1 MTTEVK
7 KRGRKAKDP
16 TNTDSNKNTEN
27 IPKKRGRKPKGGK
40 IIQQDICKTEQ
51 VEAAPNI
58 ILHLKCSLDDI
69 NNTTTFNCIEPNDSN
84 VLYHTKN
91 SELNFHFIDNG
102 GSSNVN
108 TTSNATKCCEDDGHA
123 QQDNSKNI
131 NSKLKDLEK
140 NLHFNNIG
148 DKKSAC
154 FWCTCGFDNPT
165 VYIPKSQL
173 KEDYNV
179 YGCFCSPECAT
190 AYLMNENIDSS
201 TKFERYHLL
210 CYIYAKIYNYE
221 RNIKPAPNPHYLLDK
236 YYGNLTIQ
244 EYRKL
249 LRNEQLLLVVDK
261 PLTRVLPELHEDND
275 EFLLSNKSM
284 NANASLKLKRSK
296 ATNSKINSLTE
307 SFGLTP

>member
-40 IIQQDICKTEQ
+40 IIQQDISKAEQ

-58 ILHLKCSLDDI
+58 ILHLKCSLADI
-69 NNTTTFNCIEPNDSN
+69 DNTTTFNCIEPNNSN
-84 VLYHTKN
+84 LLSHTKN
-91 SELNFHFIDNG
+91 SELNFHFIDSG
-102 GSSNVN
+102 CSTTVT
-108 TTSNATKCCEDDGHA
+108 TTSNAAKCCEDDPHI
-123 QQDNSKNI
+123 QQDNSKSI

-154 FWCTCGFDNPT
+154 FWCTCSFDNPT
-165 VYIPKSQL
+165 VYIPKSQI

-296 ATNSKINSLTE
+296 GANSKINSLTE